1 MSIAGHSPGNKAAGI
16 TLRRCQ
22 PRTWFPG
29 QLDCSIPESIRIA
42 QRCKCCWAGF
52 LHHFTV
58 TAWSDKVIILSPNLR
73 GQTKKHVFTIGNSS
87 RSYYLRGI
95 VTMTIIC
102 WKKLVSKGGKVHRRQ
117 LGNPGSL
124 RPSLKKNHGEFGHV
138 GHDTSSGTN
147 ETTSEESSRK
157 TINNCCLTTAYC
169 LGLVLVSLKEKDIGR
184 LRHRGMSNG
193 NMKDSSMLVPLFHA
207 PEIHKK
213 QNKSFWGNIT
223 ADETSS
229 SMYQQ
234 CKDVCLRC
242 HL

>member
-1 MSIAGHSPGNKAAGI
+1 MLLGRLPPSLYSDRLVGQGDYFISQPERSNQKTCFHNRKFLKIVLSARHSDNDDH
-16 TLRRCQ
+16 LLQ
-22 PRTWFPG
+22 
-29 QLDCSIPESIRIA
+29 
-42 QRCKCCWAGF
+42 
-52 LHHFTV
+52 
-58 TAWSDKVIILSPNLR
+58 KVGKP
-73 GQTKKHVFTIGNSS
+73 
-87 RSYYLRGI
+87 
-95 VTMTIIC
+95 
-102 WKKLVSKGGKVHRRQ
+102 GGKVHRRQ

-147 ETTSEESSRK
+147 ETTSEDESSRK